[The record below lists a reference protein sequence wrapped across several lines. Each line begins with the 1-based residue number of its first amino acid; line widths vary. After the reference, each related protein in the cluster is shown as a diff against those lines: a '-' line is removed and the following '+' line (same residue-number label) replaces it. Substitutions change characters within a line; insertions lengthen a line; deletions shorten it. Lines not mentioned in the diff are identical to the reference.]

1 MITIQKKEKKVVPVN
16 VNYDDITAF
25 GKQILIVGNNHLNKI
40 RKNKL
45 NNPLPKQNVLCVK
58 SFSGVKIQDL
68 KHYLTNNMSY
78 NNLDTNASILA
89 ENKKVEKKC
98 IYDLQ
103 EVVISS
109 VFVKES
115 IRISSLIG
123 KVNDELSTTN

>member
-1 MITIQKKEKKVVPVN
+1 
-16 VNYDDITAF
+16 
-25 GKQILIVGNNHLNKI
+25 
-40 RKNKL
+40 
-45 NNPLPKQNVLCVK
+45 
-58 SFSGVKIQDL
+58 
-68 KHYLTNNMSY
+68 MSY